1 MGLSQYMSVLDAV
14 IGDREWRTWDRPAG
28 GHKGQLKL
36 ISKQIRSS
44 KNCCVVKRRRTQKC

>member
-14 IGDREWRTWDRPAG
+14 IGDREWGTRDRPAG

-36 ISKQIRSS
+36 ISDQISS
-44 KNCCVVKRRRTQKC
+44 NENCCILKRRRTQKC